1 MLIPPVDSHPSPTDD
16 DDDREE
22 TSIAPMW
29 ASTIVG
35 VMGRAKPDRNFGR
48 IHDLGSDPR
57 SVSILSRQNLNDS
70 NWLFAASE
78 VVSLARGE
86 ECPWA

>member
-70 NWLFAASE
+70 NWSFAASE